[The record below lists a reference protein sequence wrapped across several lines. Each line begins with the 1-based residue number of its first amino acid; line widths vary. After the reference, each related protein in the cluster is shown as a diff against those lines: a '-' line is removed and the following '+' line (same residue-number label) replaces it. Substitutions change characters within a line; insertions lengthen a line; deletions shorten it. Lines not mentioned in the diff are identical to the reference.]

1 MVGSCAEII
10 RRVADLIDKRLS
22 RVIENILEW
31 FMGNFLEIVRT
42 EARNHA
48 RELDELRTV
57 YAELR
62 EEQSRVRVHLDRT
75 GRIARRLDRAGRA
88 LGLYEDEVL
97 NPQPD
102 QHTNAWPAGSSQEDA
117 SSWPWSPYM

>member
-1 MVGSCAEII
+1 M
-10 RRVADLIDKRLS
+10 IDTRLS
-22 RVIENILEW
+22 RVIENILERV
-31 FMGNFLEIVRT
+31 MGNFLDTVRT

-48 RELDELRTV
+48 VELNELRTV

-88 LGLYEDEVL
+88 LGLYDDEAH

-102 QHTNAWPAGSSQEDA
+102 EYTIAWPASSSQGNA
-117 SSWPWSPYM
+117 SIWPYPPYM